1 MSHNVSQFLFFRD
14 LPAVGLFVVVLP
26 VVVFH
31 PGIFFMA
38 LSPIALAA
46 VFNLSFSLGN
56 FIAITRS
63 CGGMLWDPKQQSG
76 VLPG

>member
-1 MSHNVSQFLFFRD
+1 
-14 LPAVGLFVVVLP
+14 VGLFVVVLP